1 MKSVIAHCR
10 VARQDFTLDVALEL
24 PGRGVTAV
32 FGVSGSG
39 KSTLL
44 RCIAGLERQC
54 QGLVEVNGRRWQE
67 GRRGMPAHQRAV
79 GYVFQQANL
88 FPHLSVQRN
97 LEFGMRRS
105 PSSVSLSAVVE
116 LLGIGHLMARM
127 PAGLSGGEQ
136 QRVGIARALLVNPQ
150 ILLLDEPLAALD
162 YQRKAE
168 ILPYLE
174 RLHQALQ
181 IPMLYVTHAVDEV
194 ARLADQVV
202 ILESGRVRAQGPVA
216 ATMARL
222 DLPLAQ
228 AQDGAVVIDGH
239 IAAYD
244 AEYHLLKV
252 AFSGGE
258 LYVGSQARPVGQA
271 VRLQVL
277 ARDVSLSLT
286 EPQES
291 SILNRLPA
299 RVIEGEALA
308 DTPAH
313 ILMRL
318 DVGGTALLSRITRR
332 SRDMLGLV
340 AGTPVWIQVKAVA
353 LLA

>member
-1 MKSVIAHCR
+1 M
-10 VARQDFTLDVALEL
+10 
-24 PGRGVTAV
+24 
-32 FGVSGSG
+32 
-39 KSTLL
+39 
-44 RCIAGLERQC
+44 
-54 QGLVEVNGRRWQE
+54 
-67 GRRGMPAHQRAV
+67 
-79 GYVFQQANL
+79 
-88 FPHLSVQRN
+88 
-97 LEFGMRRS
+97 
-105 PSSVSLSAVVE
+105 
-116 LLGIGHLMARM
+116 
-127 PAGLSGGEQ
+127 
-136 QRVGIARALLVNPQ
+136 
-150 ILLLDEPLAALD
+150 
-162 YQRKAE
+162 
-168 ILPYLE
+168 
-174 RLHQALQ
+174 
-181 IPMLYVTHAVDEV
+181 
-194 ARLADQVV
+194 
-202 ILESGRVRAQGPVA
+202 
-216 ATMARL
+216 
-222 DLPLAQ
+222 
-228 AQDGAVVIDGH
+228 VIDGH

-252 AFSGGE
+252 AFTGGE